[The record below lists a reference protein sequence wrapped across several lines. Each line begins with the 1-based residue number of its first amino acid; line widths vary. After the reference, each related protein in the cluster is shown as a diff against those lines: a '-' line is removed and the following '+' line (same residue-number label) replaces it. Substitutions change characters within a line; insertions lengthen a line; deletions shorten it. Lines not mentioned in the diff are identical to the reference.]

1 MEVTSLKLLEMENSI
16 SLDALLK
23 SDNLSGGDEQIIDK
37 NKIEYN
43 YDKNVDKT
51 DFNAND
57 DKNGSDSSVIKIK
70 KDTKREIKKEQKIN
84 EQGRLE
90 SITIE
95 EIKYNWKNFIDKLDM
110 KKPSLA
116 SVMDNSIPINLEN
129 GTVTIQIAS
138 SLKFHLS
145 MIDKN
150 ADLVKN
156 ILIDEFKIELD
167 FIIEKKF
174 ENDSDD
180 DHKQDIVNGSKTQ
193 DDDQLR
199 DKIVDLF
206 DGEILT

>member
-1 MEVTSLKLLEMENSI
+1 MYQNS
-16 SLDALLK
+16 
-23 SDNLSGGDEQIIDK
+23 SD
-37 NKIEYN
+37 
-43 YDKNVDKT
+43 
-51 DFNAND
+51 
-57 DKNGSDSSVIKIK
+57 IKIK
-70 KDTKREIKKEQKIN
+70 EDTEREIKKEHKIS
-84 EQGRLE
+84 EQGGLE
-90 SITIE
+90 SITID
-95 EIKYNWKNFIDKLDM
+95 EIQDNWKNFIDKLHM

-116 SVMDNSIPINLEN
+116 SVMDNSMPINLEN

-138 SLKFHLS
+138 GLQFHLS

-174 ENDSDD
+174 ENDSDN